1 MPERQPRKTGLSPS
15 PLPLVLF
22 IVILAVVVVGTITLL
37 MTGMTAPAP
46 VQTGALARSDEA
58 QPNLVTKQTAMAVET
73 AKALDDETN
82 YATRVLPVPTDAPL
96 PPGFKTPT
104 PLPPPTEITYTPGPT
119 ANLEVLAPTGEW
131 KEYVN
136 EKQGFTIKYPAD
148 WYLNTDP
155 SGGWGTQIYSYDF
168 NDPSLALDKNPPRN
182 ASKIEIGITAP
193 QQFLPNESLREWVR
207 RTGRL
212 GEEDKLILEEE
223 LKVDGLPA
231 LRQIVDFEYG
241 GLMEGVYVKYG
252 DNVII
257 IGQRYRE
264 DRTVLNQ
271 IFDLVVQ
278 NFKIQK

>member
-15 PLPLVLF
+15 PLPLALF
-22 IVILAVVVVGTITLL
+22 IVILAVLVVGAITLL
-37 MTGMTAPAP
+37 MTEMTAPAP

-104 PLPPPTEITYTPGPT
+104 PLPPPIEITYTPGPT
-119 ANLEVLAPTGEW
+119 ANLEVLPPIEEW

-136 EKQGFTIKYPAD
+136 EKQGFSIKYPSD
-148 WYLNTDP
+148 WYLNADLT
-155 SGGWGTQIYSYDF
+155 GWGTQIYSYDF
-168 NDPSLALDKNPPRN
+168 GDPSLMGYKGPPLG
-182 ASKIEIGITAP
+182 AKIEIGITAP
-193 QQFLPNESLREWVR
+193 QQFSPDETLQEWVR

-212 GEEDKLILEEE
+212 GEEDKLIFEEE
-223 LKVDGLPA
+223 INVDGLPA

-241 GLMEGVYVKYG
+241 GLMEGVYIKHA

-257 IGQRYRE
+257 IGQGYRE
-264 DRTVLNQ
+264 DWTIPNQ
-271 IFDLVVQ
+271 IFDLFVQ
-278 NFKIQK
+278 NLRIQKQ